1 MGSHKEHKG
10 NKEERA
16 MDGKEEKAAERLTGK
31 ERLLR
36 GGKVF
41 LWTFV
46 VVVVLFTLSAD
57 VVPERDVLAW
67 RVAWGGMVGATVA
80 LVAGLVVM
88 AFPVRRW
95 WHWVFAVVVGV
106 LALGAL

>member
-1 MGSHKEHKG
+1 
-10 NKEERA
+10 
-16 MDGKEEKAAERLTGK
+16 MDGKENKVAGERLTGK
-31 ERLLR
+31 ERCLR

-46 VVVVLFTLSAD
+46 VSVVLFVLFTMNAE
-57 VVPERDVLAW
+57 VVPERKVWAW
-67 RVAWGGMVGATVA
+67 RAAFGVVFGAMAA

-95 WHWVFAVVVGV
+95 WHWIFAVAVGV
-106 LALGAL
+106 LAAVSV